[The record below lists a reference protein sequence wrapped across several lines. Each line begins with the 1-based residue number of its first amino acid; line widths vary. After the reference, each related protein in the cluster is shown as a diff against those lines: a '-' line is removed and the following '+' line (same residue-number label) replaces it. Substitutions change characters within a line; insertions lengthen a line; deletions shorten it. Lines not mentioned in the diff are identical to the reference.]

1 MTAHLLSLSFTG
13 TDEEKVREGR
23 ALPWERPQAR
33 PQALPLPR
41 VAFLSGKGSREESCT
56 SQGQDKSP
64 ERN

>member
-1 MTAHLLSLSFTG
+1 MTACLLSLSFTG
-13 TDEEKVREGR
+13 TDEEKAREGR

-33 PQALPLPR
+33 PQTLPLPR
-41 VAFLSGKGSREESCT
+41 VPFLSGEGSRKESCT